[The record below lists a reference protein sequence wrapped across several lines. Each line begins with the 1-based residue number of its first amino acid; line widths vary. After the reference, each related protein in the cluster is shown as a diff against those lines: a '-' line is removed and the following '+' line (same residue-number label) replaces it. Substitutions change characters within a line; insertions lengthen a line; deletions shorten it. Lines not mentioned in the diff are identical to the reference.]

1 MRKKIVVGNWK
12 MNLLR
17 DEGVLLVKNI
27 LKSKFNDNIN
37 VVLAP
42 SFLHL
47 YKVSK
52 MTSSFKNI
60 TTSAQDCSSS
70 TSNSLTG
77 GVSVEM
83 ISSCG
88 VKFVIIGHSERRS
101 NFNENNIQ
109 LQAKVNLAISNKL
122 NVIFCCGENIEK
134 RKNNS
139 YFDFLKNQITEGI
152 FHLNAKQFSN
162 VVIAYEPI
170 WAIGS
175 GNTASSFQ
183 AQEVHEFIRDLI
195 KIRYNETVASNTSIL
210 YGGSCNNINAKEL
223 FSQKDIDG
231 GLIGGASL
239 SADNFISIINSF

>member
-1 MRKKIVVGNWK
+1 
-12 MNLLR
+12 
-17 DEGVLLVKNI
+17 
-27 LKSKFNDNIN
+27 
-37 VVLAP
+37 
-42 SFLHL
+42 
-47 YKVSK
+47 
-52 MTSSFKNI
+52 
-60 TTSAQDCSSS
+60 
-70 TSNSLTG
+70 
-77 GVSVEM
+77 
-83 ISSCG
+83 
-88 VKFVIIGHSERRS
+88 
-101 NFNENNIQ
+101 
-109 LQAKVNLAISNKL
+109 
-122 NVIFCCGENIEK
+122 VIFCCGENIEK

-239 SADNFISIINSF
+239 SADNFVSIINSF

>member
-17 DEGVLLVKNI
+17 DEGILLVNNI
-27 LKSKFNDNIN
+27 LKSKFNDKIN

-70 TSNSLTG
+70 ASNSLTG
-77 GVSVEM
+77 SVSVEM

-88 VKFVIIGHSERRS
+88 VKYVIIGHSERRS
-101 NFNENNIQ
+101 KFNETNIQ
-109 LQAKVNLAISNKL
+109 LQAKANMAISNKL

-239 SADNFISIINSF
+239 SAENFVSIINSF

>member
-101 NFNENNIQ
+101 NFNETNIQ

-134 RKNNS
+134 RKNKS

-239 SADNFISIINSF
+239 SADNFVSIINSF

>member
-1 MRKKIVVGNWK
+1 
-12 MNLLR
+12 
-17 DEGVLLVKNI
+17 
-27 LKSKFNDNIN
+27 
-37 VVLAP
+37 
-42 SFLHL
+42 
-47 YKVSK
+47 

-239 SADNFISIINSF
+239 SADNFVSIINSF

>member
-17 DEGVLLVKNI
+17 DEGVLLVNNI
-27 LKSKFNDNIN
+27 LKSKFNDKIN

-42 SFLHL
+42 SFLYL

-60 TTSAQDCSSS
+60 TISAQDCSSS
-70 TSNSLTG
+70 ASNSLTG

-88 VKFVIIGHSERRS
+88 VKYVIIGHSERRS
-101 NFNENNIQ
+101 NFNETNIQ
-109 LQAKVNLAISNKL
+109 LQAKVNMAISNKL
-122 NVIFCCGENIEK
+122 SVIFCCGENIEK

-139 YFDFLKNQITEGI
+139 YFNFLKNQITEGV

-239 SADNFISIINSF
+239 SADNFVSIINSF

>member
-83 ISSCG
+83 ISSCD

-101 NFNENNIQ
+101 NFNETNIQ

-210 YGGSCNNINAKEL
+210 YGGSCNKINAKEL

-239 SADNFISIINSF
+239 SADNFVSIINSF

>member
-101 NFNENNIQ
+101 NFNETNIQ
-109 LQAKVNLAISNKL
+109 LQAKVNMAISNKL

-139 YFDFLKNQITEGI
+139 YFDFLKNQITEGV

-239 SADNFISIINSF
+239 SAENFVSIINSF

>member
-1 MRKKIVVGNWK
+1 
-12 MNLLR
+12 
-17 DEGVLLVKNI
+17 
-27 LKSKFNDNIN
+27 
-37 VVLAP
+37 
-42 SFLHL
+42 
-47 YKVSK
+47 

-101 NFNENNIQ
+101 NFNETNIQ

-239 SADNFISIINSF
+239 SADNFVSIINSF

>member
-101 NFNENNIQ
+101 NFNETNIQ

-139 YFDFLKNQITEGI
+139 YFDFLKNQITEGV

-239 SADNFISIINSF
+239 SADNFVSIINSF

>member
-17 DEGVLLVKNI
+17 DEGILLVNNI
-27 LKSKFNDNIN
+27 LKSKFNDKIN

-101 NFNENNIQ
+101 NFNETNIQ
-109 LQAKVNLAISNKL
+109 LQAKVNMVISNKL

-239 SADNFISIINSF
+239 SADNFVSIINSF

>member
-109 LQAKVNLAISNKL
+109 LQAKANMAISNKL

-239 SADNFISIINSF
+239 SADNFVSIINSF

>member
-101 NFNENNIQ
+101 NFNETNIQ
-109 LQAKVNLAISNKL
+109 LQAKVNMAISNKL

-134 RKNNS
+134 RKNKS

-239 SADNFISIINSF
+239 SADNFVSIINSF

>member
-101 NFNENNIQ
+101 NFNETNIQ

-239 SADNFISIINSF
+239 SADNFVSIINSF

>member
-101 NFNENNIQ
+101 NFNETNIQ

-239 SADNFISIINSF
+239 SAENFVSIINSF

>member
-239 SADNFISIINSF
+239 SADNFVSIINSF

>member
-101 NFNENNIQ
+101 NFNETNIQ
-109 LQAKVNLAISNKL
+109 LQAKVNMAISNKL

-175 GNTASSFQ
+175 GNTVSSFQ

-195 KIRYNETVASNTSIL
+195 KIRDNETVASNTSIL

-239 SADNFISIINSF
+239 SADNFVSIINSF

>member
-101 NFNENNIQ
+101 NFNETNIQ
-109 LQAKVNLAISNKL
+109 LQAKVNMAISNKL

-239 SADNFISIINSF
+239 SADNFVSIINSF

>member
-101 NFNENNIQ
+101 NFNETNIQ
-109 LQAKVNLAISNKL
+109 LQAKANMAISNKL

-134 RKNNS
+134 RKNKS

-239 SADNFISIINSF
+239 SADNFVSIINSF

>member
-101 NFNENNIQ
+101 NFNETNIQ
-109 LQAKVNLAISNKL
+109 LQAKVNMAISNKL

-134 RKNNS
+134 RKDNS

-239 SADNFISIINSF
+239 SADNFVSIINSF

>member
-88 VKFVIIGHSERRS
+88 VKYVIIGHSERRS
-101 NFNENNIQ
+101 NFNETNIQ
-109 LQAKVNLAISNKL
+109 LQAKVNMAISNKL

-239 SADNFISIINSF
+239 SADNFVSIINSF

>member
-17 DEGVLLVKNI
+17 NEGVLLVKNI

-101 NFNENNIQ
+101 NFNETNIQ

-239 SADNFISIINSF
+239 SADNFVSIINSF

>member
-27 LKSKFNDNIN
+27 LKSKFNDKIN

-101 NFNENNIQ
+101 NFNETNIQ
-109 LQAKVNLAISNKL
+109 LKAKVNMAISNKL
-122 NVIFCCGENIEK
+122 NVIFCCGENIKK
-134 RKNNS
+134 RKNKS

-239 SADNFISIINSF
+239 SADNFVSIINSF